1 MRKECVEGT
10 SPRDG
15 KRKKQ
20 CWGKAHKMSNIL
32 QSKKEAGATKKRA
45 GSGIKEDMGTGS
57 GKFEP
62 TVSLPPG
69 KAFTFHW

>member
-1 MRKECVEGT
+1 VEGT

-15 KRKKQ
+15 KRKN
-20 CWGKAHKMSNIL
+20 CWGKAHKMRNIL
-32 QSKKEAGATKKRA
+32 QSKRAKRQEPTKKRA
-45 GSGIKEDMGTGS
+45 GSGLKSTLVQES